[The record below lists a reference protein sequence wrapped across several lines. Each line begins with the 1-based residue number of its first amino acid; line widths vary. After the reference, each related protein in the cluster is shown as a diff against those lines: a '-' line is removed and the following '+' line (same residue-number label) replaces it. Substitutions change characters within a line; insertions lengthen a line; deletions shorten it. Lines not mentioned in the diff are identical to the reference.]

1 MAKYTSIGGQALIEG
16 IMMKSPEKTALA
28 VRMPD
33 KSIDITYLNGKG
45 VRERYKI
52 LRVPIIR
59 GVAGFVE
66 SMIQGYKAMMMS
78 ADKSGFTDLEEEDS
92 RKAKSES
99 VKETAENSDEQETG
113 NTLVQ
118 QAETEQQAATET
130 EREVCDKQE
139 SNPSGVQ
146 EVSSEQKAE
155 IETEK
160 ENLDKQELNPSGA
173 QEDACEQEAVVEIES
188 ENLDKQKLNPS
199 GVQQN
204 SFEQK
209 APFAGDQ
216 KTGDQKTGDQKNG
229 EKKNNGLM
237 SVIMVIATVLGVAL
251 AVILFMLLP
260 RLAVS
265 GLRFITG
272 TDFSPVVR
280 SSIEQL
286 LKLAIFVAYVWA
298 VSFMKDIKRVFMYH
312 GAEHKTIFCYEK
324 GLPLTVDN
332 VRVQRRFHPRCGT
345 SFMILMILISIV
357 FSTLVQIIFP
367 AVYNAAWL
375 WVVIKILLIPLVCG
389 AGFEVLKICGK
400 YDNLATRIISAPGL
414 WLQRITTKEPDDGMI
429 EVAIAALKACEPKVP
444 DVDRSVDRVE
454 NQPEQTGD
462 KAE

>member
-1 MAKYTSIGGQALIEG
+1 MSRRNRSRKRRIELAKYTSIGGQALIEG

-92 RKAKSES
+92 RKAKAET
-99 VKETAENSDEQETG
+99 VKETDEIADEQENG
-113 NTLVQ
+113 AVQ
-118 QAETEQQAATET
+118 QAETEQKAGEN
-130 EREVCDKQE
+130 CDKQE
-139 SNPSGVQ
+139 SNPSDVQ
-146 EVSSEQKAE
+146 KDV
-155 IETEK
+155 
-160 ENLDKQELNPSGA
+160 
-173 QEDACEQEAVVEIES
+173 C
-188 ENLDKQKLNPS
+188 
-199 GVQQN
+199 
-204 SFEQK
+204 EQK

-229 EKKNNGLM
+229 EKKNNALM

-265 GLRFITG
+265 GLRLVTG

-286 LKLAIFVAYVWA
+286 LKLAIFVAHVWA

-324 GLPLTVDN
+324 GLPLTVEN

-375 WVVIKILLIPLVCG
+375 WVVIKILLIPVVCG

-429 EVAIAALKACEPKVP
+429 EVAITALKACEPKVP
-444 DVDRSVDRVE
+444 DVDRSVDRAE
-454 NQPEQTGD
+454 NQPG
-462 KAE
+462 

>member
-66 SMIQGYKAMMMS
+66 SMIQGYKAMMLS
-78 ADKSGFTDLEEEDS
+78 ADKSGFTDLEEVDS
-92 RKAKSES
+92 RKAKAET
-99 VKETAENSDEQETG
+99 VKETDEIADEPETG
-113 NTLVQ
+113 NTSVQ
-118 QAETEQQAATET
+118 QAETEQKAGENCDKQESNPSDVQKDACEQKAEIET

-139 SNPSGVQ
+139 
-146 EVSSEQKAE
+146 
-155 IETEK
+155 
-160 ENLDKQELNPSGA
+160 LNPSGA
-173 QEDACEQEAVVEIES
+173 Q
-188 ENLDKQKLNPS
+188 K
-199 GVQQN
+199 N
-204 SFEQK
+204 SSEQK
-209 APFAGDQ
+209 APFAGEQ
-216 KTGDQKTGDQKNG
+216 KTGEQKTGEQKTGEQKNA
-229 EKKNNGLM
+229 LM

-265 GLRFITG
+265 GLRLVTG

-298 VSFMKDIKRVFMYH
+298 VSYMKDIKRVFMYH

-332 VRVQRRFHPRCGT
+332 VRIQRRFHPRCGT

-444 DVDRSVDRVE
+444 DVDRSVDRAE

>member
-52 LRVPIIR
+52 LRVPVIR

-66 SMIQGYKAMMMS
+66 SMIQGYKAMMLS

-92 RKAKSES
+92 RKGKAET
-99 VKETAENSDEQETG
+99 VKETAEIADEPETG
-113 NTLVQ
+113 NTSVQ
-118 QAETEQQAATET
+118 QAEAEPEAGAET
-130 EREVCDKQE
+130 EKEVCDKQKL
-139 SNPSGVQ
+139 NPLDAQ
-146 EVSSEQKAE
+146 EVSTEQEAE
-155 IETEK
+155 
-160 ENLDKQELNPSGA
+160 ENRDKQELNPSGV
-173 QEDACEQEAVVEIES
+173 QEDACEQEAVIEIES
-188 ENLDKQKLNPS
+188 ENLDKRELNPS
-199 GVQQN
+199 GAHEASPQ
-204 SFEQK
+204 QK
-209 APFAGDQ
+209 APFA
-216 KTGDQKTGDQKNG
+216 GDQKTGDQKNG
-229 EKKNNGLM
+229 EKKNNALM
-237 SVIMVIATVLGVAL
+237 SIIMVIATVLGVAL

-375 WVVIKILLIPLVCG
+375 WVVIKILLIPVVCG

-414 WLQRITTKEPDDGMI
+414 WLQRITTKEPEDDMI

-444 DVDRSVDRVE
+444 DVDRSVDRAE
-454 NQPEQTGD
+454 NQPG
-462 KAE
+462 

>member
-78 ADKSGFTDLEEEDS
+78 ADKSGFTDLEEEDG
-92 RKAKSES
+92 RKGKAET
-99 VKETAENSDEQETG
+99 VKQTAEISDKQETG
-113 NTLVQ
+113 NTAVQ
-118 QAETEQQAATET
+118 QAETEQKAGEN
-130 EREVCDKQE
+130 CDKQE
-139 SNPSGVQ
+139 SNPSGAQ
-146 EVSSEQKAE
+146 EVSSQ
-155 IETEK
+155 
-160 ENLDKQELNPSGA
+160 
-173 QEDACEQEAVVEIES
+173 
-188 ENLDKQKLNPS
+188 
-199 GVQQN
+199 
-204 SFEQK
+204 QK
-209 APFAGDQ
+209 APFAGEQ
-216 KTGDQKTGDQKNG
+216 KTGEQKTGEQKNA
-229 EKKNNGLM
+229 LM

-265 GLRFITG
+265 GLRLVTG

-324 GLPLTVDN
+324 GLPLTVEN

-444 DVDRSVDRVE
+444 DVDRSVDRAE
-454 NQPEQTGD
+454 NQPG
-462 KAE
+462 